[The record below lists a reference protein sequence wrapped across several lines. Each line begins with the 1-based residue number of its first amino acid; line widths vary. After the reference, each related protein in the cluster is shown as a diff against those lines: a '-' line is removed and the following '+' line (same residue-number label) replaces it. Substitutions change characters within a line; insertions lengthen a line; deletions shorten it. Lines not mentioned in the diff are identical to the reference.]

1 MRSLAAHLQ
10 DVDSHDR
17 LPFHAACP
25 ICRQARLT
33 GSLAGDAL
41 MSQRTQA
48 MFAAGV
54 LAVSTTAPAAAALGA
69 EQDQQQDGSAQ
80 VIQGAA
86 PDPAGSPDFD
96 PGGAA
101 TELPAAAPSMPP
113 TQSPVAPAS
122 DDDSA
127 PVEQSPGA
135 DADDPVVDSGDG
147 SDRASSEAVAAPPPV
162 STLTGSSEALPAS
175 PPTPTSAPS
184 APSTTAADV
193 AGAPAASTS
202 SARVPRASG
211 DREQHPRGDQ
221 RAATRRAPTTPARQ
235 TSPPTS
241 SPVRAAAAPA
251 RSAVDAL
258 PGVSTRAAGR
268 IAKPGD
274 RTHTVLRGESLWA
287 IASDLLGRDASP
299 ARVAREVHRLWQLN
313 GDRIGTG
320 DPDLLFVG
328 TTLLLR

>member
-25 ICRQARLT
+25 ICRQTRLT
-33 GSLAGDAL
+33 GTLAADAL

-48 MFAAGV
+48 MLAAGV
-54 LAVSTTAPAAAALGA
+54 LAVATTAPAAVALGA

-80 VIQGAA
+80 VMQGAV
-86 PDPAGSPDFD
+86 PDPASSADFD
-96 PGGAA
+96 PGGDAA
-101 TELPAAAPSMPP
+101 ELPAAAPSMPP
-113 TQSPVAPAS
+113 TQSPAAPAN
-122 DDDSA
+122 DDEGA
-127 PVEQSPGA
+127 PVEQSLGA

-147 SDRASSEAVAAPPPV
+147 SGRASSEAVAPPSPASTPSSEPPPASPATLTSATGAPPP
-162 STLTGSSEALPAS
+162 
-175 PPTPTSAPS
+175 
-184 APSTTAADV
+184 TATAV
-193 AGAPAASTS
+193 PVAPATSTS
-202 SARVPRASG
+202 TSRVPRASG
-211 DREQHPRGDQ
+211 DRGQRPGGRQ
-221 RAATRRAPTTPARQ
+221 RAATRRAPASLARQ
-235 TSPPTS
+235 TATRTPTVAS
-241 SPVRAAAAPA
+241 TAVLRA
-251 RSAVDAL
+251 RSAVDAA
-258 PGVSTRAAGR
+258 GVSTRAAGR

-274 RTHTVLRGESLWA
+274 RMHTVLRGESLWA

-320 DPDLLFVG
+320 DPDLLLVG